1 MSIHGV
7 LGETTSYPQSYAP
20 QVLFAISRNL
30 GRDEIVKNS
39 NIDVALLSVGV
50 DIWQAF
56 ELSWLDELGVSQMAV
71 ARIAIPVNSPNI
83 VESKSLKLYLNSL
96 NFSQFADQD
105 TVKRTIEQDLSACVG
120 AAVSVQIEQLA
131 TDCFDIV
138 KPVGECID
146 DALVKA
152 GQSVAIVDDVD
163 TSFLANDKQ
172 GDNELSYCFYSNLLR
187 SNCPVT
193 NQPDWGTLQ
202 VSITTK
208 HQLDYAKI
216 LSYIL
221 SFRKHNGFHEQCV
234 EQIFADLFE
243 HYQPSK
249 LLVQANYTRR
259 GGIDINPVR
268 AFGVAVPT
276 AIGRLVR
283 Q

>member
-1 MSIHGV
+1 M
-7 LGETTSYPQSYAP
+7 
-20 QVLFAISRNL
+20 LFAISRNL
-30 GRDEIVKNS
+30 GRDEIIKNS
-39 NIDVALLSVGV
+39 SIDVALLSVGV

-71 ARIAIPVNSPNI
+71 ARIAIPADSPNI

-96 NFSQFADQD
+96 NFSQFADQNA
-105 TVKRTIEQDLSACVG
+105 VKTTIEKDLSACVG
-120 AAVSVQIEQLA
+120 AAVSVQMADLTTADFAISQ
-131 TDCFDIV
+131 
-138 KPVGECID
+138 PVGECID

-163 TSFLANDKQ
+163 ASFLADDKQ

-208 HQLDYAKI
+208 HQFDYAKI

-268 AFGVAVPT
+268 VLGIDVPT
-276 AIGRLVR
+276 TVTRLVR

>member
-30 GRDEIVKNS
+30 GRDEIIKNS
-39 NIDVALLSVGV
+39 SIDVALLSVGV

-71 ARIAIPVNSPNI
+71 ARIAIPADSPNI

-96 NFSQFADQD
+96 NFSQFADQNA
-105 TVKRTIEQDLSACVG
+105 VKTTIEKDLSACVG
-120 AAVSVQIEQLA
+120 AAVSVQMADLTTADFAISQ
-131 TDCFDIV
+131 
-138 KPVGECID
+138 PVGECID
-146 DALVKA
+146 GVLAGSGQMVALTEDINV
-152 GQSVAIVDDVD
+152 
-163 TSFLANDKQ
+163 SFLAECKTSDK
-172 GDNELSYCFYSNLLR
+172 ELSYCFYSNLLR

-234 EQIFADLFE
+234 EQIFADLLE
-243 HYQPSK
+243 YYQPSK

-268 AFGVAVPT
+268 VLGMDVPT
-276 AIGRLVR
+276 TVTRLVR